1 MTRISYLGLII
12 GFGAVLLGNVFEGGH
27 TASLIQGSAF
37 FIVMGGTLGAV
48 FLSHTRESIW
58 LSLKMLRYVFISPRE
73 PVNYKDRML
82 EYSRILKKEGRSAL
96 EKKIHSGLDTWE
108 QDLLKMVVDGISPVD
123 IRDAL
128 ESKLLQ
134 FEKRLNLAAKVF
146 SDAGGY
152 APTIGILGAVLG
164 LIHVMGNLS
173 DTSKL
178 GSGIAVA
185 FVATIYGVGFA
196 NLLFLPISSKIKLI
210 INEIIEEKQSLIEGG
225 VALSGEAHALV
236 IEAKMSAN
244 SRGLNHDV

>member
-1 MTRISYLGLII
+1 MTQISYFGLII
-12 GFGAVLLGNVFEGGH
+12 GVGAVLLGNLFEGGH

-48 FLSHTRESIW
+48 LLSHTSESIR
-58 LSLKMLRYVFISPRE
+58 LSLKMLKYIFISPRR
-73 PVNYKDRML
+73 PVNYNDRML

-96 EKKIHSGLDTWE
+96 EAKIPSGLDSWE
-108 QDLLKMVVDGISPVD
+108 REVLKMIVDGISPAD
-123 IRDAL
+123 IREAL
-128 ESKLLQ
+128 ELKLLQ
-134 FEKRLNLAAKVF
+134 FEKRLNLAARVF

-152 APTIGILGAVLG
+152 APTVGILGAVLG

-185 FVATIYGVGFA
+185 FVATVYGVGFA

-225 VALSGEAHALV
+225 VALSNDAHALV
-236 IEAKMSAN
+236 IEAKMN
-244 SRGLNHDV
+244 SSNTLSYDF